1 MKAVPGLRFGNV
13 LSLLLFSSLPT
24 PFLANF
30 ETMPKINSDMQL
42 IECLSPLVVGKDN
55 FLCVLCAFAVKLF

>member
-42 IECLSPLVVGKDN
+42 IECLSPLVVGK
-55 FLCVLCAFAVKLF
+55 V